1 MHIEL
6 PSEEDAKFLG
16 SRSVAIKGIFE
27 PWGAGATCE
36 ECLEAAKVF
45 PLLPPSTFPSAAAA
59 AAVPCGQAVVARRQ
73 GGRVP
78 RVREL
83 RMSAQQRGVCTGL
96 PSCLEGA
103 LPG

>member
-36 ECLEAAKVF
+36 ECLEAAKVSVPF
-45 PLLPPSTFPSAAAA
+45 PPLPPDSHLPPLQRRAAR
-59 AAVPCGQAVVARRQ
+59 PGRRRAPAGRSG
-73 GGRVP
+73 GGR
-78 RVREL
+78 E
-83 RMSAQQRGVCTGL
+83 
-96 PSCLEGA
+96 
-103 LPG
+103 

>member
-36 ECLEAAKVF
+36 ECLEAAKVAVPSFF
-45 PLLPPSTFPSAAAA
+45 PPLPRFPSSTSLLPPCPLQCRAARLPPCAGR
-59 AAVPCGQAVVARRQ
+59 AVGWQA
-73 GGRVP
+73 
-78 RVREL
+78 
-83 RMSAQQRGVCTGL
+83 
-96 PSCLEGA
+96 
-103 LPG
+103 